1 MKRSLNN
8 HYFLK
13 MKQSFSLNRF
23 IKLQPPRVEKEYR
36 ETYLK
41 DDISQARIVLILLI
55 LAIVIFFYTDFV
67 LLKNS
72 PLFYWVISLRFAS
85 LIFSLLLIFLVTRIT
100 DPKKF
105 DRYVSIWGL
114 FTISFL
120 LFVNYT
126 GLSDHIWHSFID
138 VVILFLITIGN
149 PASFYYRLSLSTYFT
164 AGNII
169 LLLMTRKEIP
179 PSYLVVILFSTLI
192 VYAGGMILSARL
204 NLFRSNQYSTRTA
217 ELELREELEML
228 ASTDGLTGILNRR
241 VFFEEAEKEIIRA
254 KRYGQHFSVLMID
267 IDDFKNINDTHGH
280 QYGDEV
286 INSLVKIVKKLIR
299 QTDYFGRI
307 GGEEFAIILI
317 ETRIKNAEK
326 IAERIRKSTEEDRIL
341 TENQKSICFTIS
353 VGITEFSTEDGSF
366 SDVLHRSD
374 QAMYRAKNLGKN
386 KVEIIP

>member
-1 MKRSLNN
+1 
-8 HYFLK
+8 
-13 MKQSFSLNRF
+13 
-23 IKLQPPRVEKEYR
+23 
-36 ETYLK
+36 
-41 DDISQARIVLILLI
+41 
-55 LAIVIFFYTDFV
+55 
-67 LLKNS
+67 
-72 PLFYWVISLRFAS
+72 
-85 LIFSLLLIFLVTRIT
+85 LIFSLLFTFLITRIT

-105 DRYVSIWGL
+105 DRYILIWGL
-114 FTISFL
+114 FTISFM
-120 LFVNYT
+120 LFVNYE
-126 GLSDHIWHSFID
+126 GPGVYIGHSFID

-149 PASFYYRLSLSTYFT
+149 PTSFYYRLSISTYFM

-169 LLLMTRKEIP
+169 LLFISRKDMP
-179 PSYLVVILFSTLI
+179 PSYMVVILFSTAI

-241 VFFEEAEKEIIRA
+241 VFLEEAEKEIIRA

-267 IDDFKNINDTHGH
+267 IDDFKSINDAYGH
-280 QYGDEV
+280 QYGDQV
-286 INSLVKIVKKLIR
+286 INNLVIIVKKLIR

-326 IAERIRKSTEEDRIL
+326 IAERIRKSTENDRIL
-341 TENQKSICFTIS
+341 IENQKSICFTIS
-353 VGITEFSTEDGSF
+353 VGITEFGPEDKSF

-374 QAMYRAKNLGKN
+374 MAMYNAKKLGKN
-386 KVEIIP
+386 KVEIMP

>member
-1 MKRSLNN
+1 
-8 HYFLK
+8 
-13 MKQSFSLNRF
+13 MKQRFSLNRF
-23 IKLQPPRVEKEYR
+23 IKLQPPRTEKEYR
-36 ETYLK
+36 DTYLK
-41 DDISQARIVLILLI
+41 DDISQLRVVLILII
-55 LAIVIFFYTDFV
+55 LATVIFFYTDFI

-72 PLFYWVISLRFAS
+72 VLFYWVISLRFIN
-85 LIFSLLLIFLVTRIT
+85 LIFSLLLTFLITKVT

-105 DRYVSIWGL
+105 DRYILIWGL

-126 GLSDHIWHSFID
+126 SPPDYIGHSFID

-149 PASFYYRLSLSTYFT
+149 PSSFYYRLSLSTYFT
-164 AGNII
+164 IGNII
-169 LLLMTRKEIP
+169 LLFISRKDMP
-179 PSYLVVILFSTLI
+179 PSYLIVILFSIVI

-241 VFFEEAEKEIIRA
+241 VFFEEAEKEMIRA

-307 GGEEFAIILI
+307 GGEEFVIILI

-326 IAERIRKSTEEDRIL
+326 IAERIRKSTENDRVLI
-341 TENQKSICFTIS
+341 ENQKSICFTIS
-353 VGITEFSTEDGSF
+353 VGITEFNQEDRSF

-374 QAMYRAKNLGKN
+374 MAMYKAKKFGKN

>member
-1 MKRSLNN
+1 
-8 HYFLK
+8 
-13 MKQSFSLNRF
+13 MKQRFSLNRF
-23 IKLQPPRVEKEYR
+23 IKLQPSRIEKEYR
-36 ETYLK
+36 DTYLK
-41 DDISQARIVLILLI
+41 DDISQARVVLILLI
-55 LAIVIFFYTDFV
+55 LATVIFFYTDFIF
-67 LLKNS
+67 LKNS
-72 PLFYWVISLRFAS
+72 ILFYWVISLRFVN
-85 LIFSLLLIFLVTRIT
+85 LIFSLLFTFLITRIT

-105 DRYVSIWGL
+105 DRSILIWGL

-120 LFVNYT
+120 LFANYA
-126 GLSDHIWHSFID
+126 GPANYIGHSFID

-149 PASFYYRLSLSTYFT
+149 PTSFYYRLSLSTYFT
-164 AGNII
+164 VGNII
-169 LLLMTRKEIP
+169 LLLISRKDIP
-179 PSYLVVILFSTLI
+179 PSYVVFILFSTII

-204 NLFRSNQYSTRTA
+204 NIFRSNQYSTRTA

-228 ASTDGLTGILNRR
+228 ASTDSLTGILNRR

-254 KRYGQHFSVLMID
+254 KRYGQQFSVLMID

-286 INSLVKIVKKLIR
+286 INSLVKIVKNLIR

-326 IAERIRKSTEEDRIL
+326 IAERIRKSTESGRVLI
-341 TENQKSICFTIS
+341 ENKRSICFTIS
-353 VGITEFSTEDGSF
+353 VGITEFSTEDRSF
-366 SDVLHRSD
+366 TDVLHRSD
-374 QAMYRAKNLGKN
+374 MAMYKAKKFGKN